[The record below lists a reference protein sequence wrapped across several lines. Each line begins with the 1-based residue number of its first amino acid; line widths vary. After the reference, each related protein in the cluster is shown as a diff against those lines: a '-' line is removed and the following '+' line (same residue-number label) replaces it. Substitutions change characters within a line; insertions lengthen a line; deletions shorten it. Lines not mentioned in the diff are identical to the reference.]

1 MRVLRL
7 ATSDE
12 APGRL
17 SPGESAA
24 DVAARMLEAASGE
37 PVETVMRAPWP
48 APGLPDLVDKWMRQ
62 YEPDMVLLK
71 ANSFWFNYLSVP
83 LMLERK
89 LGPVG
94 KRLSRAGVRVGETP
108 WLTRTAAFRTG
119 RRMLVRALGGAT
131 YFTPQ
136 EVVSSM
142 EECARRILAHEGV
155 ALMIEGPHSRMNHEL
170 ARKAAIAHEKRRLH
184 VHNSL
189 KRFAAEVHVPF
200 IGQDVLPTREEVA
213 ATVGA
218 DHLHVGPE
226 AARTLGEAEGAV
238 LVEMWRELH
247 GHSPNRLP

>member
-1 MRVLRL
+1 MRILRL

-24 DVAARMLEAASGE
+24 DVAASMLETASGE
-37 PVETVMRAPWP
+37 AVETVMRAPWP

-89 LGPVG
+89 LGPLG
-94 KRLSRAGVRVGETP
+94 KRLGRVGVRAGETP
-108 WLTRTAAFRTG
+108 WLTRMAAFRAG
-119 RRMLVRALGGAT
+119 RRVLVRTLGGAT

-142 EECARRILAHEGV
+142 EECARRILAYEGV
-155 ALMIEGPHSRMNHEL
+155 ALMIEGPQSRMNHEL
-170 ARKAAIAHEKRRLH
+170 PPKAAIAHEKRRLH

-200 IGQDVLPTREEVA
+200 IGQDVLPSKAEVEA
-213 ATVGA
+213 SVGA
-218 DHLHVGPE
+218 DHLHLGAE
-226 AARTLGEAEGAV
+226 AARKVGEAEGAV
-238 LVEMWRELH
+238 LVEMWRETH
-247 GHSPNRLP
+247 ADSPNR